1 MVSISDVLSGLGLGV
16 DFLQGEDRFDLAQ
29 QGQNT
34 ANEYSAL
41 QLQLAKQMAAYNQ
54 ADQITPSGDRF
65 YYDEAA
71 GERGVDLTPRS
82 QTLLDTMRSLEQS
95 NVESRQGDTALADSR
110 RSELAAPSPYDPS
123 RITSLLT
130 EQGLNGLREGYEPVI
145 EGISRQLTRTGASGD
160 AALGEIA
167 SNYGKDARDNR
178 INAEL
183 KGPSQFEALE
193 GARTQRLGNQAL
205 QFGAAGSNKA
215 GFTDLNASGSSL
227 QNALAN
233 QNIYGGAVANSG
245 VAGAANTAGSQLKN
259 VLASYPSYSGL
270 FNGMAGIAAPPPDP
284 DRTGKNTG
292 NFI

>member
-1 MVSISDVLSGLGLGV
+1 MVGISDALSGLGLAL
-16 DFLQGEDRFDLAQ
+16 DYYQGEERYGLAEDANRNSQ
-29 QGQNT
+29 QM
-34 ANEYSAL
+34 SAL
-41 QLQLAKQMAAYNQ
+41 QLELAKQMAAYNQ

-82 QTLLDTMRSLEQS
+82 QKLLDTMRMLEQS

-110 RSELAAPSPYDPS
+110 RAELAAPSPYS
-123 RITSLLT
+123 ANRIISLLT
-130 EQGLNGLREGYEPVI
+130 EQGQRGLSEGYKPVI

-160 AALGEIA
+160 AALGKIA

-183 KGPSQFEALE
+183 KGPGQFEALE

-205 QFGAAGSNKA
+205 QFGAAGANKA
-215 GFTDLNASGSSL
+215 GFTDLNASGGAL

-233 QNIYGGAVANSG
+233 QNIYSGAVANSG
-245 VAGAANTAGSQLKN
+245 LAGAAKTAGSQVPNLIN
-259 VLASYPSYSGL
+259 TYPSYSGL
-270 FNGMAGIAAPPPDP
+270 FNGMAGLVAEPT
-284 DRTGKNTG
+284 DRDKQKNTG

>member
-1 MVSISDVLSGLGLGV
+1 MGDLANVLDAIGMGV
-16 DFLQGEDRFDLAQ
+16 DFFQGEQQFGLAEDQ
-29 QGQNT
+29 F
-34 ANEYSAL
+34 ANSQRVSEL
-41 QLQLAKQMAAYNQ
+41 QMQLARLMMAFNQ

-65 YYDEAA
+65 YYDQEA

-82 QTLLDTMRSLEQS
+82 QTLLDTMRELEQS
-95 NVESRQGDTALADSR
+95 NVEGRQGDTELAGQFR
-110 RSELAAPSPYDPS
+110 RELAAPSPYSPN

-130 EQGLNGLREGYEPVI
+130 EQGQRGLAEGYKPVI

-193 GARTQRLGNQAL
+193 GARTQRLGNPAL
-205 QFGAAGSNKA
+205 QFGASGANKA
-215 GFTDLNASGSSL
+215 GFTDINATGGAL

-233 QNIYGGAVANSG
+233 QSIYGSAVANSG
-245 VAGAANTAGSQLKN
+245 LNSAGATGLAGSNQLIN
-259 VLASYPSYSGL
+259 NLPDYRHL
-270 FNGMAGIAAPPPDP
+270 FTGMGGIAAKVDE
-284 DRTGKNTG
+284 DRRGQNAG
-292 NFI
+292 VF